1 MQMLVRGVAGGN
13 WEIMHYKDR
22 GMTLTE
28 SEWSAGKANREK
40 LPAQAFDGYRISGMK
55 LPLKY
60 IIQRCFSF
68 TVCEEEKKLE
78 AFRKTRYLRE
88 NDQENEISC

>member
-1 MQMLVRGVAGGN
+1 
-13 WEIMHYKDR
+13 MHYKDR

-28 SEWSAGKANREK
+28 SEWSAGKANRAK

-55 LPLKY
+55 LPLKC

-68 TVCEEEKKLE
+68 TVCEEEKI
-78 AFRKTRYLRE
+78 AG
-88 NDQENEISC
+88 SV